1 MIVLRIRIDGQT
13 QDHVFKQRHVVLG
26 SARGAG
32 LRHTR
37 AGWPARAGT
46 LERRG
51 AQVVLVVPGR
61 VGTIPLSNGQPIML
75 GRAEL
80 TLLAEKPST
89 PSEFGDYDVSPAPAS
104 LTVPASLAG
113 PASPTVPASLT
124 AAGLTLAESKNA
136 ALPAADSTPAAGAAL
151 QASRPTARDLFARR
165 LNFDA
170 ELYQQLKRT
179 PWFLASV
186 ALHVF
191 LFLAFW
197 LVGSPVERNLHGG
210 GGRVAS
216 AVMSEELREARGPE
230 EQLDEPA
237 TEAEPAVPETAED
250 SPLLDREPA
259 PIDAPE
265 IALGPMLLEEERPT
279 DLGTAPTLA
288 DAGRRTAPKPAR
300 PRPAPG
306 IDLERTIAKDNVHD
320 ARRQAAEH
328 VRAQLGT
335 GRGGAG
341 EALDSL
347 TADDLVVVQ
356 GEYDHQERVLREL
369 HIPYRSVAT
378 TDPRL
383 ESGEA
388 LRKAR
393 FLFWNCGM
401 PPSERLLKRLVPVV
415 REFVNRGGY
424 LFTSDWVIGHVL
436 SQAFPDRIGTHGS
449 AAAIPHTVIGIR
461 PVAAHAAHPLL
472 EGVFQSNV
480 AGRWWLESRSLD
492 IVLPKPETVTVLIE
506 SPELKERYGASTAVA
521 VTFAQGKGRV
531 LHVLGHYDQE
541 EGNVAGAVAVQRLAL
556 NFVLLSMRETPLR
569 GAR

>member
-1 MIVLRIRIDGQT
+1 MIVLRIRIDGET
-13 QDHVFKQRHVVLG
+13 QEHVFEQRHVVLG

-32 LRHTR
+32 LRHTG

-61 VGTIPLSNGQPIML
+61 VGTIPLTTGQPVTL

-80 TLLAEKPST
+80 TLLAVKP
-89 PSEFGDYDVSPAPAS
+89 PAPAEFGDYEHAPAPLSPPLPGSPPEPAS
-104 LTVPASLAG
+104 LTPGSLALADAPREAPPASG
-113 PASPTVPASLT
+113 PPPA
-124 AAGLTLAESKNA
+124 
-136 ALPAADSTPAAGAAL
+136 TPAGTPA
-151 QASRPTARDLFARR
+151 ARDLFGSR
-165 LNFDA
+165 LDFDA

-191 LFLAFW
+191 VFLILW
-197 LVGSPVERNLHGG
+197 WVGTPEERTLPGG
-210 GGRVAS
+210 GGRLAT
-216 AVMSEELREARGPE
+216 AVMNETERDARGPE
-230 EQLDEPA
+230 AQLDEPLA
-237 TEAEPAVPETAED
+237 EAEPAVPETADET
-250 SPLLDREPA
+250 PLLDREPA
-259 PIDAPE
+259 PLDAPE
-265 IALGPMLLEEERPT
+265 IALGPMLLEEEPPT

-306 IDLERTIAKDNVHD
+306 IDLERAIAKDNVHD

-341 EALDSL
+341 EALDAL

-415 REFVNRGGY
+415 RDFVNRGGY
-424 LFTSDWVIGHVL
+424 LFTSDWVVGHVL
-436 SQAFPDRIGTHGS
+436 SQAFPDRITTHGS
-449 AAAIPHTVIGIR
+449 AAAIPHTVISIQ

-472 EGVFQSNV
+472 AGVFQSSV
-480 AGRWWLESRSLD
+480 GGRWWLESRSLD
-492 IVLPKPETVTVLIE
+492 IVLPKPEAVTVLIE

-531 LHVLGHYDQE
+531 LHILGHYDQE

-569 GAR
+569 PAR

>member
-1 MIVLRIRIDGQT
+1 VIVLRLRIDGQT
-13 QDHVFKQRHVVLG
+13 QDHVFEQRHVVLG
-26 SARGAG
+26 SARGAA

-61 VGTIPLSNGQPIML
+61 VGTIPLTNGQPIML

-80 TLLAEKPST
+80 TLLAEKPS
-89 PSEFGDYDVSPAPAS
+89 PPAEFGDYDLPSDREASSAAYALARPASPTAPAS
-104 LTVPASLAG
+104 LS
-113 PASPTVPASLT
+113 
-124 AAGLTLAESKNA
+124 AAGLTLAESPNA
-136 ALPAADSTPAAGAAL
+136 APPTADSTPAPAVAR
-151 QASRPTARDLFARR
+151 QARPTTRDLFARR

-179 PWFLASV
+179 PWFLASI

-197 LVGSPVERNLHGG
+197 LVSSPAEHTLPGG

-230 EQLDEPA
+230 EQLDEPT
-237 TEAEPAVPETAED
+237 TEAEPVVPETAED
-250 SPLLDREPA
+250 SPLLEREPA
-259 PIDAPE
+259 PIEAPE
-265 IALGPMLLEEERPT
+265 IELGPMLLEEEPPT
-279 DLGTAPTLA
+279 DLGTAPTLS
-288 DAGRRTAPKPAR
+288 DVGRRTAPKPAR

-369 HIPYRSVAT
+369 HIPYRSVAP

-383 ESGEA
+383 ESGDV

-415 REFVNRGGY
+415 RDFVNRGGH

-436 SQAFPDRIGTHGS
+436 SQAFPDRITTHGS
-449 AAAIPHTVIGIR
+449 ASAIPHTVIGIR

-472 EGVFQSNV
+472 EGVFHSSV

-492 IVLPKPETVTVLIE
+492 IVLPKPEAVTVLIE

-521 VTFAQGKGRV
+521 VTFEQGKGRV
-531 LHVLGHYDQE
+531 LHILGHYDQE
-541 EGNVAGAVAVQRLAL
+541 EGNVAGTVAVQRLAL
-556 NFVLLSMRETPLR
+556 NFVLLSLRETPLR
-569 GAR
+569 SAR

>member
-1 MIVLRIRIDGQT
+1 MIVLRIRIDGET
-13 QDHVFKQRHVVLG
+13 QEHVFEQRHVVLG

-46 LERRG
+46 LERHG

-61 VGTIPLSNGQPIML
+61 VGTIPLTTGLPVTL

-80 TLLAEKPST
+80 TLLAVRP
-89 PSEFGDYDVSPAPAS
+89 PAPAEFGDYDQAPAQAAPPLPASPLPPAS
-104 LTVPASLAG
+104 LS
-113 PASPTVPASLT
+113 
-124 AAGLTLAESKNA
+124 AAHLTLADNPGPALA
-136 ALPAADSTPAAGAAL
+136 APGARPPTPAATPPSVPA
-151 QASRPTARDLFARR
+151 ARDPFGRR
-165 LNFDA
+165 LGFDA

-186 ALHVF
+186 ALHTFVF
-191 LFLAFW
+191 LVFW
-197 LVGSPVERNLHGG
+197 FVGAPTERALPGG
-210 GGRVAS
+210 GGRVATS
-216 AVMSEELREARGPE
+216 VINEDAREARGPD
-230 EQLDEPA
+230 EQQDEPQ
-237 TEAEPAVPETAED
+237 TEEEPAVPETAEEA
-250 SPLLDREPA
+250 PLLDREPA

-265 IALGPMLLEEERPT
+265 IALGPMLLEEEPPT
-279 DLGTAPTLA
+279 DIGTAPTLA
-288 DAGRRTAPKPAR
+288 DAGRRTAPKPTR

-328 VRAQLGT
+328 VRGQLGA
-335 GRGGAG
+335 GQGGAG
-341 EALDSL
+341 EALDAL

-369 HIPYRSVAT
+369 HIPYRSVAS

-401 PPSERLLKRLVPVV
+401 PPSERLLRRLVPVV
-415 REFVNRGGY
+415 RDFVNRGGY
-424 LFTSDWVIGHVL
+424 LFTSDWVVGHVL
-436 SQAFPDRIGTHGS
+436 SQAFPDRIATHGS

-472 EGVFQSNV
+472 EGVFHSSV

-506 SPELKERYGASTAVA
+506 SPELKELYGASTAVA

-531 LHVLGHYDQE
+531 LHILGHYDQE
-541 EGNVAGAVAVQRLAL
+541 EGNVAGTVAVQRLAL
-556 NFVLLSMRETPLR
+556 NFVLLSLRETPLR
-569 GAR
+569 AAR